1 MSGPNTDFDP
11 VEVAAL
17 KPEEIEAARD
27 AALAAIAGAAGL
39 DALKQVRIEH
49 TGDRSP
55 LALAN
60 REIGALPP
68 QARKEAGRRVG
79 EARGAVQQALAKR
92 QQELEA
98 EHEQRMLVEE
108 TVDVT
113 LPTDRVPTGARH
125 PLTTGSELIADIF
138 VAMGWEV
145 AEGPVLE
152 AEWLNFDALNLG
164 PDHPARTMQD
174 TFWTD
179 PAEDHLVLRTHTS
192 PVQARTM
199 LSQEPPIYV
208 ICPGRVFRTDE
219 YDATHSPVFHQVEG
233 LVVDEGISMA
243 HLKGTLDHFATAM
256 FGEGITTRFRP
267 SYFPFT
273 EPSAEVDLVCF
284 VCRGVNSEDC
294 RTCRGEGWIEWGGC
308 GVVNPRVLR
317 ACGIDSE
324 KYSGFAFGMGIDRT
338 LMFRHGIEDL
348 RALFEGDVRFSAAFG
363 TNLTTVEGA
372 RPSPGSVTTSTFP
385 RRSPRS
391 SLRRG

>member
-1 MSGPNTDFDP
+1 VSGPNTDYDP
-11 VEVAAL
+11 VEVAAVS
-17 KPEEIEAARD
+17 PAEVDAARE
-27 AALAAIAGAAGL
+27 AALAAIGAATDL
-39 DALKQVRIEH
+39 EALKQVRIDH

-68 QARKEAGRRVG
+68 AARKEAGQRVG
-79 EARGAVQQALAKR
+79 QARGAVAQALAAR
-92 QQELEA
+92 EAVLEA
-98 EHEQRMLVEE
+98 EAEERLLLEE

-113 LPTDRVPTGARH
+113 VPTDRRPVGARH
-125 PLTTGSELIADIF
+125 PITTGSELIADIF

-145 AEGPVLE
+145 AEGPVIE

-164 PDHPARTMQD
+164 PNHPARTMQD

-179 PAEDHLVLRTHTS
+179 PESDGRVLRTHTS

-199 LSQEPPIYV
+199 LTRTPPIYV
-208 ICPGRVFRTDE
+208 VCPGRVFRTDE

-233 LVVDEGISMA
+233 LAVDEGITMA

-256 FGEGITTRFRP
+256 FGDGITTRFRP

-284 VCRGVNSEDC
+284 VCRGAGEIEGTAC

-308 GVVNPRVLR
+308 GVVNPRVLT
-317 ACGIDSE
+317 ACGVDAE
-324 KYSGFAFGMGIDRT
+324 RFTGFAFGMGIERT
-338 LMFRHGIEDL
+338 LMFRHGLEDL
-348 RALFEGDVRFSAAFG
+348 RALFEGDVRFAAAFG
-363 TNLTTVEGA
+363 SEL
-372 RPSPGSVTTSTFP
+372 
-385 RRSPRS
+385 
-391 SLRRG
+391 

>member
-1 MSGPNTDFDP
+1 MSGPNTDYDP
-11 VEVAAL
+11 VQVTPLDAAQVD
-17 KPEEIEAARD
+17 AARD
-27 AALAAIAGAAGL
+27 AALAAIAGAADL
-39 DALKQVRIEH
+39 DELKQVRIEH
-49 TGDRSP
+49 AGDRSP

-68 QARKEAGRRVG
+68 QARKEAGQRIG
-79 EARGAVQQALAKR
+79 QARGAVNQALAAR
-92 QQELEA
+92 QEVLEA
-98 EHEQRMLVEE
+98 EHEERMLVEE

-145 AEGPVLE
+145 AEGPVIE

-174 TFWTD
+174 TFWTH

-199 LSQEPPIYV
+199 LTRTPPIYV
-208 ICPGRVFRTDE
+208 VCPGRVFRTDE
-219 YDATHSPVFHQVEG
+219 YDATHSPMFHQVEG
-233 LVVDEGISMA
+233 LAIDEGITMA
-243 HLKGTLDHFATAM
+243 HLKGTLDHFAAQM
-256 FGEGITTRFRP
+256 FGEGIGTRFRP

-284 VCRGVNSEDC
+284 VCRGAGALDGSAC

-308 GVVNPRVLR
+308 GVVNPRVLT
-317 ACGIDSE
+317 ACGVDAE
-324 KYSGFAFGMGIDRT
+324 RHTGFAFGMGIDRT
-338 LMFRHGIEDL
+338 LMFRQGIEDL
-348 RALFEGDVRFSAAFG
+348 RDLFEGDVRFTTAFG
-363 TNLTTVEGA
+363 SEL
-372 RPSPGSVTTSTFP
+372 
-385 RRSPRS
+385 
-391 SLRRG
+391 

>member
-1 MSGPNTDFDP
+1 VSGPNTDYDP
-11 VEVAAL
+11 VEVSTL
-17 KPEEIEAARD
+17 QPEEVEAARD
-27 AALAAIAGAAGL
+27 AALAAIAAAGDL
-39 DALKQVRIEH
+39 EQLKQARLEH
-49 TGDRSP
+49 AGDRSP

-68 QARKEAGRRVG
+68 QARKEAGQRLG
-79 EARGAVQQALAKR
+79 QARGAVNQALAAR
-92 QQELEA
+92 LEVLEA
-98 EHEQRMLVEE
+98 EHEERMLVEE

-113 LPTDRVPTGARH
+113 VPTDRLPVGARH

-145 AEGPVLE
+145 AEGPVIE

-174 TFWTD
+174 TFWTS
-179 PAEDHLVLRTHTS
+179 PAEDHMVLRTHTS

-199 LSQEPPIYV
+199 LTREPPIYV
-208 ICPGRVFRTDE
+208 VCPGRVFRTDE
-219 YDATHSPVFHQVEG
+219 YDATHSPMFHQVEG
-233 LVVDEGISMA
+233 LAIDEGISMA

-284 VCRGVNSEDC
+284 VCRGAAVVAEGDVMVTC

-308 GVVNPRVLR
+308 GVVNPRVLV
-317 ACGIDSE
+317 ACGVDPE
-324 KYSGFAFGMGIDRT
+324 RYSGFAFGMGIDRT
-338 LMFRHGIEDL
+338 LMFRHGLEDL
-348 RALFEGDVRFSAAFG
+348 RALFEGDVRFTTAFG
-363 TNLTTVEGA
+363 SEL
-372 RPSPGSVTTSTFP
+372 
-385 RRSPRS
+385 
-391 SLRRG
+391 